1 MRRFISPPQ
10 DDQEWEQAIQLLKR
24 VYVGDGYTTHE
35 HAEAFM
41 RRELLEAGG
50 ELLVARATDHPVIG
64 TVLYLFPNGPLAQVA
79 REGEAEIRLLAVAP
93 EAREQAMGTCLVA
106 ECIRRAEAEGA
117 HAVVLWSQPTMLA
130 AHRLYL
136 RRGFVRTPE
145 RDEDDPR
152 GFRRWVFRKPL

>member
-1 MRRFISPPQ
+1 MPGFIHPPQ
-10 DDQEWEQAIQLLKR
+10 DDQEWEQAIHLLKR

-50 ELLVARATDHPVIG
+50 ELLVARVASNTVIG

>member
-1 MRRFISPPQ
+1 MAGFIHPPQ

-35 HAEAFM
+35 HAKAFM

-50 ELLVARATDHPVIG
+50 ELLVARATGLPVIG

-79 REGEAEIRLLAVAP
+79 REGEAEFRLLAVAH
-93 EAREQAMGTCLVA
+93 EAREQAIGAWLVA

-145 RDEDDPR
+145 RDQDDPR
-152 GFRRWVFRKPL
+152 GFRRWVFRRPL